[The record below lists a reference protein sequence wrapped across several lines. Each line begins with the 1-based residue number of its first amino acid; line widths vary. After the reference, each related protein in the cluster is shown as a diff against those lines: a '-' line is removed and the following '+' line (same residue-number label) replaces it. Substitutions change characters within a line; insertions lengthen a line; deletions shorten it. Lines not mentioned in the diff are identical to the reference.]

1 MRRYRISQ
9 EVDLNV
15 PAPVED
21 IPELIESDHE
31 AEVEGIVLMLN
42 MADISSFKYTPEGI
56 SNCFFVRHRDDSV
69 LYQSSVPYILIEG
82 IRYIQQSLLSIFNT
96 KRLGQVLKGVR
107 KIWFHPLAWTFI
119 IKNNLSLS
127 DRYCCKKIILIILSF
142 SFIPK
147 YLTIQTPLLIQ

>member
-21 IPELIESDHE
+21 IPELIESDHEDNINE

-82 IRYIQQSLLSIFNT
+82 IRYIQESLLSIFNT
-96 KRLGQVLKGVR
+96 RRLGQVLKGVR
-107 KIWFHPLAWTFI
+107 KIWFHPLAWTFT
-119 IKNNLSLS
+119 KEQLVSLG
-127 DRYCCKKIILIILSF
+127 
-142 SFIPK
+142 
-147 YLTIQTPLLIQ
+147 